1 MSKIIAVNPGSS
13 SIKISIFEK
22 DSLKLLANGLAERI
36 GLKNGLVTI
45 KSKQQK
51 QTLELELKNHDDA
64 VEGIY
69 QLMQK
74 MNLIKNKEEIE
85 YIGFR
90 VVQGGKFFNSTTKLT
105 EKEIKIIDSVS
116 IYAPLHNPAAIK
128 TIRGFQKIF
137 PNSKL
142 SANFD
147 TAFHTTI
154 DRINY
159 TYAIPKELTEKYNIK
174 KYGAHGISHQFITLK
189 LEKILDKEKVN
200 FVNVHLGNGASLCA
214 IKESKSFDTS
224 MGLTPLAGIMMGTR
238 SGDIDPS
245 IHEFLIK
252 ETGLNITEITE
263 ILNKKSGVLGVSGI
277 SSDMRDVQKEMEN
290 NNPDALFAFE
300 MYSQKVA
307 DYLVNYINKI
317 GPKVDAIVFT
327 AGIGEN
333 NPIIRKLILNKINI
347 KNIVLDDLLNES
359 KIDDFKLI
367 SSSESEIKV
376 FVIRTNE
383 ELLIAQNALKIYE
396 S

>member
-142 SANFD
+142 SADFD

-238 SGDIDPS
+238 SGNIDPS

>member
-1 MSKIIAVNPGSS
+1 MNKIIAVNPGSS

-22 DSLKLLANGLAERI
+22 NTFKLIANGLAERI
-36 GLKNGLVTI
+36 GLSDGAITI
-45 KSKQQK
+45 KTDNQK
-51 QTLELELKNHDDA
+51 ETLQMVLKNHDDA

-69 QLMQK
+69 QLMQS
-74 MNLIKNKEEIE
+74 MNLVKNKEEIE

-90 VVQGGKFFNSTTKLT
+90 IVQGGKYFNSTTKLS
-105 EKEIKIIDSVS
+105 EKEIKIIDDIS

-128 TIRGFQKIF
+128 TIKGFQKMF
-137 PNSKL
+137 PKSKL
-142 SANFD
+142 TADFD

-154 DRINY
+154 DKVNY
-159 TYAIPKELTEKYNIK
+159 TYPLPKEISEKYNIK

-189 LEKILDKEKVN
+189 LKEILNKDKVN

-214 IKESKSFDTS
+214 IKDNKSIDTS

-252 ETGLNITEITE
+252 ESGLTISELTE
-263 ILNKKSGVLGVSGI
+263 ILNKKSGMLGVSGI
-277 SSDMRDVQKEMEN
+277 SSDMRDIQKEIKL
-290 NNPDALFAFE
+290 NNPDAIFAFE
-300 MYSQKVA
+300 LYAQKVV
-307 DYLVNYINKI
+307 DYLVNYLNKV

-333 NPIIRKLILNKINI
+333 NSTLRKLILSKVNI
-347 KNIVLDDLLNES
+347 KNIIIDDQLNES
-359 KIDDFKLI
+359 QIDEYKLI
-367 SSSESEIKV
+367 SSQDSEIKV

-383 ELLIAQNALKIYE
+383 ELLIAQNVVKIYE

>member
-36 GLKNGLVTI
+36 GLKNGLVII

-142 SANFD
+142 SADFD

-367 SSSESEIKV
+367 SSNESEIKV

>member
-142 SANFD
+142 SADFD

-214 IKESKSFDTS
+214 IKKSKSFDTS

-383 ELLIAQNALKIYE
+383 ELLITQNALKIYE